1 MAALSRT
8 DPRGLGHALA
18 DHLKQRIAEGD
29 LGAGERVPS
38 ETELCRDF
46 AVSRTVVREAVAQ
59 LRAEGLVETFQG
71 RGTYVTAVV
80 SPGGQQGSGT
90 PPLTGTPRHVM
101 ELRLAL
107 ECEAAAL
114 AARRSTEVD
123 RGVIDRAMADLRD
136 ALARREPAIA
146 QDFAVHAAVARASG
160 NPLVNDILRGLGP
173 HAVLRHRAGLADPT
187 VLAPG
192 HADLLVHEHQQICD
206 AIARRDPEAG
216 GGPRGPPH
224 NPPPTPH
231 THPPPNP
238 ADPLPRPRTR
248 QAAHRAR
255 PRK

>member
-206 AIARRDPEAG
+206 AIARRDPEASRAAMHTHLSRSLAALDAETE
-216 GGPRGPPH
+216 GPAGTGRPGILRGCPSAGPPG
-224 NPPPTPH
+224 
-231 THPPPNP
+231 
-238 ADPLPRPRTR
+238 
-248 QAAHRAR
+248 
-255 PRK
+255 